1 MSARLPECGSVKR
14 STAKAAK
21 GLTPAQVNK
30 ASASGDRDTPLPS
43 GLLHASMD
51 VPSATEIVACHE
63 HGTGL
68 SGFLPRSWDHRGCQ
82 LWDHRR
88 VVRLLMGHSDCRWH
102 VAVSVGRWARELARA
117 RPGPRR
123 AGPAQ
128 GARPAP
134 AAASGSGWG
143 ALAVLASSP
152 TGPGGQRT
160 RPTTTALV

>member
-30 ASASGDRDTPLPS
+30 ASGDKDTPLPS
-43 GLLHASMD
+43 GLLHAWMD

-88 VVRLLMGHSDCRWH
+88 VVRLMGHSDCRWH

-117 RPGPRR
+117 RPGR
-123 AGPAQ
+123 AERAPHREPAPL
-128 GARPAP
+128 RLRPPAP
-134 AAASGSGWG
+134 A
-143 ALAVLASSP
+143 
-152 TGPGGQRT
+152 GGRS
-160 RPTTTALV
+160 RC